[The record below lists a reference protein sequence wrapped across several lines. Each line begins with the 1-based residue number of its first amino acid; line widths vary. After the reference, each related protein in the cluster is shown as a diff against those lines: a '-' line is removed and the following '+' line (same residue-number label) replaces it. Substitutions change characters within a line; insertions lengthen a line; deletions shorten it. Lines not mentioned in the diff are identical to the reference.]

1 MSIINTFINSKNY
14 SIILTI
20 RDIYVVVRHT
30 VSLTYSSLI
39 QRFAYSTSS
48 NTCNIFWLFCQF
60 HTNAVPQGRRSVLT
74 ATYHANIKSGLRGYV
89 TEPPLHLFP
98 DHVDSEIIFDIF
110 CDILWGLHARIALWR
125 LGWSVCGIQGGCLC
139 VSVNSSTKIVVFI
152 INSAKMYYYS

>member
-110 CDILWGLHARIALWR
+110 CDIHLGSACPDCPLKIRLVCLWNTRGLFMRFCQFFHK
-125 LGWSVCGIQGGCLC
+125 
-139 VSVNSSTKIVVFI
+139 NSCF
-152 INSAKMYYYS
+152 YYQ